1 MKKKNKVETL
11 ENKSTS
17 INPTELRITDM
28 KFTDIAIGPMHSI
41 LMKLE
46 TNQGLVGYGEVRDSS
61 EKTYALML
69 KSRILGENPCDINR
83 IFNKI
88 KHFGTHSRG
97 GGGVSAIEIACWDLA
112 GKAYNIPIYQML
124 GGKVRD
130 KVRVYCDTDIDGKP
144 DGKRMG
150 KALKER
156 LKQGFT
162 LLKMDLGIDLLY
174 DVPGALSGPVGMLDS
189 LKVEIPH
196 CGPNGGCNYKT
207 GTISERY
214 ERNRMIDAFN
224 IQHHNT
230 GIQITPKGFEW
241 LEKYLK
247 DVRSVIGYEVPIAID
262 HLGHISLTEGIKLGK
277 LCEKYNI
284 AWMEDAIPWMYTEQ
298 YKILQQNVAVPVCTG
313 EDIFG
318 HENFEPLIKAQGV
331 SIVHPDILTCG
342 GIMECKR
349 ISEMAG
355 EHGISMCIHEAESP
369 IAALAAAHVAMACEN
384 FYALEFHAFDFP
396 WWQDLVEG
404 VNKPIVK
411 DGFITLDPNAPGL
424 GITELNEE
432 LLAKNIFPGIPGQ
445 WEDTDEWNDRIC
457 NDRIWS

>member
-1 MKKKNKVETL
+1 MKNKNSEGA
-11 ENKSTS
+11 K
-17 INPTELRITDM
+17 INNTCVCPSKLRITDM
-28 KFTDIAIGPMHSI
+28 KFTDLAIGPMHSI

-46 TNQGLVGYGEVRDSS
+46 TNQGIVGYGEVRDSS

-97 GGGVSAIEIACWDLA
+97 GGGVSAVEIACWDIA

-124 GGKVRD
+124 GGKARE

-156 LKQGFT
+156 LNKGFT

-174 DVPGALSGPVGMLDS
+174 DVPGALASPVGMLDA
-189 LKVEIPH
+189 LKVTVPG
-196 CGPNGGCNYKT
+196 GPNGGCNYKT
-207 GTISERY
+207 GTIEERY
-214 ERNRMIDAFN
+214 ERNRMIDAFYVE
-224 IQHHNT
+224 HHNT

-241 LEKYLK
+241 LDKYMK

-262 HLGHISLTEGIKLGK
+262 HLGHISLTEAIKLGK

-284 AWMEDAIPWMYTEQ
+284 AWMEDAVPWMYTEQ
-298 YKILQQNVAVPVCTG
+298 YKLLQQSVAVPVCTG

-318 HENFEPLIKAQGV
+318 HENFKPLIESGAV
-331 SIVHPDILTCG
+331 SVVHPDILTCG
-342 GIMECKR
+342 GISECKR

-355 EHGISMCIHEAESP
+355 EHGVSMCIHEAESP
-369 IAALAAAHVAMACEN
+369 IAALAAAHVATACDN
-384 FYALEFHAFDFP
+384 FYALEFHAFDHP
-396 WWQDLVEG
+396 WWEDLV
-404 VNKPIVK
+404 NCKKPIVDK
-411 DGFITLDPNAPGL
+411 GFITLDPNAPGL
-424 GITELNEE
+424 GIESLNEK
-432 LLAKNIFPGIPGQ
+432 LIAKHIFPDIEGQ
-445 WEDTDEWNDRIC
+445 WEDTSEWNDRIC

>member
-1 MKKKNKVETL
+1 M
-11 ENKSTS
+11 ENTK
-17 INPTELRITDM
+17 INPSELRITDM
-28 KFTDIAIGPMHSI
+28 RFVDVAIGPMHSI
-41 LMKLE
+41 IMKLE
-46 TNQGLVGYGEVRDSS
+46 TNQGIVGYGEVRDSS
-61 EKTYALML
+61 QKEYALML

-83 IFNKI
+83 IFSKI

-97 GGGVSAIEIACWDLA
+97 AGGVCAIEIACWDIA

-150 KALKER
+150 EALKER
-156 LKQGFT
+156 LEKGFT

-174 DVPGALSGPVGMLDS
+174 DVPGALCGPVGMVEA
-189 LKVEIPH
+189 LKTPVPF
-196 CGPNGGCNYKT
+196 GGANGGMNYKT
-207 GTISERY
+207 GDIETRY
-214 ERNRMIDAFN
+214 ARNRAIDTFY

-230 GIQITPKGFEW
+230 GVQITPLGFEW
-241 LEKYLK
+241 LDQYCK

-262 HLGHISLTEGIKLGK
+262 HLGHISFTEAIKLGK

-284 AWMEDAIPWMYTEQ
+284 AWMEDAVPWMNTEQ
-298 YKILQQNVAVPVCTG
+298 YKMLQASVAVPICTG

-318 HENFEPLIKAQGV
+318 HENFEPLIRSGAV
-331 SIVHPDILTCG
+331 SIVHPDILTVG
-342 GIMECKR
+342 GINECKKV
-349 ISEMAG
+349 SEIAN
-355 EHGISMCIHEAESP
+355 EHGIGMCIHEAESP

-396 WWQDLVEG
+396 WWDELVIG
-404 VNKPIVK
+404 PNKPLIK
-411 DGFITLDPNAPGL
+411 NGYLEIDPSAPGL
-424 GITELNEE
+424 GITGLNEE
-432 LLAKNIFPGIPGQ
+432 LIAKNIFPGIEGM
-445 WEDTDEWNDRIC
+445 WEDTSEWDDVVC

>member
-1 MKKKNKVETL
+1 MKKKTNEIELNVNTY
-11 ENKSTS
+11 SS
-17 INPTELRITDM
+17 PSELRITDM

-41 LMKLE
+41 MMKLE

-61 EKTYALML
+61 EKAYALML

-97 GGGVSAIEIACWDLA
+97 GGGVSAVEIALWDLA
-112 GKAYNIPIYQML
+112 GKAYNVPIYQML

-156 LKQGFT
+156 LDQGFT

-174 DVPGALSGPVGMLDS
+174 HVKGALSGPVGMLDA
-189 LKVEIPH
+189 LKAGVPYGGE
-196 CGPNGGCNYKT
+196 NGGMNYKT
-207 GTISERY
+207 GSIEQRY
-214 ERNRMIDAFN
+214 ERNRAIDNFY
-224 IQHHNT
+224 IQHQNT

-241 LEKYLK
+241 LDKYMK

-262 HLGHISLTEGIKLGK
+262 HLGHISITEAIKLGK

-284 AWMEDAIPWMYTEQ
+284 AWMEDAVPWMFTEQ
-298 YKILQQNVAVPVCTG
+298 YKLLQSNVAVPVCTG

-318 HENFEPLIKAQGV
+318 HENFEPLILSGGV
-331 SIVHPDILTCG
+331 SVVHPDILTCG
-342 GIMECKR
+342 GISECKR
-349 ISEMAG
+349 ISEFAA
-355 EHGISMCIHEAESP
+355 EHGVSMCIHEAESP
-369 IAALAAAHVAMACEN
+369 IAALAAAHVATACEN
-384 FYALEFHAFDFP
+384 FYALEFHAFDHP
-396 WWQDLVEG
+396 WWDKLVEG
-404 VNKPIVK
+404 PNKPLVNK
-411 DGFITLDPNAPGL
+411 GFITLDPNAPGL
-424 GITELNEE
+424 GITGLNEE
-432 LLAKNIFPGIPGQ
+432 LIAKHIFPGIEGQ
-445 WEDTDEWNDRIC
+445 WEDTSEWNDRIC